1 MEDGSHAGVDL
12 DALCLSQIVTLDDSE
27 VRGHRGVAR
36 VVLEHNGAEAVV
48 VLVSHRGSQV
58 D

>member
-12 DALCLSQIVTLDDSE
+12 DALCLGQVVTLNDPE
-27 VRGHRGVAR
+27 VWGHRGVAR
-36 VVLEHNGAEAVV
+36 VVLEHDGAEAVV